1 MISSIVESSGTF
13 TYLFSSL
20 GSRQTPSVLLRF
32 FTTTAL
38 LTKSVGSSVN
48 FCYAASPLHFN
59 ERLLG
64 IISQCDGCSPRSVL
78 LGHRS
83 FWKLNLII
91 STVPPKPVNILLY
104 SKRTSSLVNSLASE
118 TEFTSNSVRTDRRSN
133 CSLRLWRWLPHR
145 SSKRHSLTVLLRTPI
160 THMIFFNLGN
170 FSLVGPDNNEFGASS
185 CLASN

>member
-1 MISSIVESSGTF
+1 MISSIVESSGNF

-20 GSRQTPSVLLRF
+20 GSRQAPSVLLRF

-64 IISQCDGCSPRSVL
+64 VISHCDGCSSRRVL

-83 FWKLNLII
+83 FSKLNLTV
-91 STVPPKPVNILLY
+91 SSVPPKPVNILLY
-104 SKRTSSLVNSLASE
+104 SKRTSSLGNSLASE

-160 THMIFFNLGN
+160 THMIFYNLSN